1 MTLAELAEQAGV
13 APRQIRFLIAEGI
26 LPPAAKTGRAADA
39 YGEAHLA
46 KARRYQTL
54 HGLGMKPAAVKV
66 LMAFDD
72 AIPIHQAGGVELRV
86 DPSLDPGALDVEA
99 ALADIEQALRA
110 YAGKRKR
117 P

>member
-1 MTLAELAEQAGV
+1 MTLAELAERAGV

-39 YGEAHLA
+39 YGEEHLA
-46 KARRYQTL
+46 KARRYTTL

-72 AIPIHQAGGVELRV
+72 AIPIHQAGGVEVRV
-86 DPSLDPGALDVEA
+86 DPSVDPSALDVDA
-99 ALADIEQALRA
+99 ALAEIERALRA
-110 YAGKRKR
+110 YAGKGEKR
-117 P
+117 